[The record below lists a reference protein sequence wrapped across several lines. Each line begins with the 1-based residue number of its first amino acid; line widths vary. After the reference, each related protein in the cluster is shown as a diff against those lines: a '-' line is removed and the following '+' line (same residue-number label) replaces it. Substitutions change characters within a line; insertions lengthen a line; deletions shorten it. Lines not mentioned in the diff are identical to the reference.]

1 MKLTSKSHQETEN
14 IGKNLALKLI
24 NQKRE
29 DRALVIAMEGDLGG
43 GKTTFLKGFAKGL
56 DLKKPILSPTFVIFR
71 IYEINSKNYK
81 RFYHF
86 DCYRLEERD
95 LMDLGFEKII
105 SDPDNIVAI
114 EWSERVSNILP
125 QNVVKVRLEFIN
137 KEEREILID

>member
-14 IGKNLALKLI
+14 IGKDLALRLI

-29 DRALVIAMEGDLGG
+29 DGALVIAMEGDLGG

-56 DLKKPILSPTFVIFR
+56 DLKEPILSPTFVIFR
-71 IYEINSKNYK
+71 TYDINSKNYK

-95 LMDLGFEKII
+95 LIDLGFKKII

-114 EWSERVSNILP
+114 EWSERVNNILP
-125 QNVVKVRLEFIN
+125 QNVTKVRFEFIN
-137 KEEREILID
+137 KEEREISID

>member
-105 SDPDNIVAI
+105 SDPENIVAI